1 MRDSNDD
8 LANALERRLS
18 TVLGTSVTVR
28 DIVPATAGA
37 SKSIWIFVAS
47 TGDEDLELVLRRDP
61 IENQRPENMAQ
72 EAAVI
77 RAAGEVGVPVPAIID
92 SGDADAGLDAP
103 FIIMSRVHGETLPPR
118 NLRDPKIQHNRVQ
131 LAEDLGRA
139 IAQIQQIPMD
149 CAPSITYHDDV
160 ARFED
165 DYRAGGLLPAM
176 EIGWRWLHENPAPRR
191 DRVFVH
197 GDFRHGN
204 LMIADG
210 RLAAVLDWELPHI
223 GDPME
228 DIGWVCTKAWRF
240 GYPEMVGGFGPVS
253 ALLDGYESI
262 AGWRPDEREVQWWS
276 AFGSIR
282 WGTMCRRQA
291 ARTLVGDEDSLEL
304 ALIGRR
310 VAENEF
316 DVLVALGLAAPGER
330 QLPTRT
336 PDAGMFDAPSVD
348 DILQR
353 IISQT
358 GASKQYSDR
367 LIRSAVSVVSRELES
382 GPAIQQRLQDALE
395 VCGYPDEQRLAEAIR
410 DGIELTDE
418 VIDAVRAGVEGRL
431 MVWNPK
437 YLAYPAPPTSGT
449 LSRSGDGR

>member
-1 MRDSNDD
+1 MADD
-8 LANALERRLS
+8 TDLGSALERRLS
-18 TVLGTSVTVR
+18 TVLQKPVTVR
-28 DIVPATAGA
+28 DIARVTAGA
-37 SKSIWIFVAS
+37 SKSIWTFVA
-47 TGDEDLELVLRRDP
+47 TVDGEDRELVLRRDP
-61 IENQRPENMAQ
+61 IEAQRPENMAQ

-77 RAAGEVGVPVPAIID
+77 RAAGDAGVPVPQIVDA
-92 SGDADAGLDAP
+92 GDADAGLCAP
-103 FIIMSRVHGETLPPR
+103 FIIMSRVHGETLPQR
-118 NLRDPKIQHNRVQ
+118 NLRDPHIQRNPER

-139 IAQIQQIPMD
+139 IAQIQRVPVD
-149 CAPSITYHDDV
+149 CSPTIAYHDDV
-160 ARFED
+160 AKFEA

-204 LMIADG
+204 LMINEG

-228 DIGWVCTKAWRF
+228 DIGWVSTKAWRF
-240 GYPEMVGGFGPVS
+240 GYPEVVGGFGPVG
-253 ALLDGYESI
+253 ALLDGYESV
-262 AGWRPDEREVQWWS
+262 AGWRPDEREVLWWS
-276 AFGSIR
+276 VFGSIR

-316 DVLVALGLAAPGER
+316 DVLVALGLATPGER
-330 QLPTRT
+330 QLPESATD
-336 PDAGMFDAPSVD
+336 PGMFDAPSVD

-367 LIRSAVSVVSRELES
+367 LIRSAVSVVARELAA
-382 GPAIQQRLQDALE
+382 GPAIQQRLQDALDAA
-395 VCGYPDEQRLAEAIR
+395 GYRDETELAEAIR
-410 DGIELTDE
+410 DGAELTEE
-418 VIDAVRAGVEGRL
+418 VLTAVRTGVEGRL

-437 YLAYPAPPTSGT
+437 YLTYPAPPSA
-449 LSRSGDGR
+449 